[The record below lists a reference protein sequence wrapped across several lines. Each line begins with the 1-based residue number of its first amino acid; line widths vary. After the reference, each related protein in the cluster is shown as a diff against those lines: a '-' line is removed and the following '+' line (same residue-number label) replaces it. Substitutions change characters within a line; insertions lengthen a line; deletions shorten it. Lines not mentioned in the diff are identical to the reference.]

1 MLQTF
6 RLSINQGNIYWGKVD
21 KKYYTNAI
29 EAVKVNGLYLNN
41 MTAKSSPS
49 NPQLSVVSLKDC
61 KNVDNNI
68 GK

>member
-1 MLQTF
+1 
-6 RLSINQGNIYWGKVD
+6 
-21 KKYYTNAI
+21 
-29 EAVKVNGLYLNN
+29 